1 MAGNAGTD
9 GGGGGGSGRVT
20 TATTLTGGAG
30 SCETGEI
37 SGSGG
42 GGGGGGTTAGATGN
56 GVSFT
61 SVAGRLTVNGNVTG
75 SSTSAAVA
83 GVSMAAT
90 GTLVVNGDLIPAVA
104 NAISGITAASSIVLV
119 GNIQSVSTGVAAV
132 GVAGSKFLVGPA
144 PTDYTHAYREWDG
157 SVGAERVFSTA
168 GGGGDPDYPAP
179 LLRMPDPPL
188 MLYALGQT
196 AALHSLNAEQC
207 LAMVGSRNPTP
218 QGQANAREFAR
229 SLAGSGLTI
238 VSGLALGIDGAAHD
252 GALLGASPQA
262 LATVAVVGTGL
273 DRVYPRQ
280 HRELAHRIAQRGL
293 ILSEYHL
300 GTPPLNAN
308 FPKRNRL
315 IAGLSQAT
323 LVVEAALQS
332 GSLITAKQALEQGR
346 DVLAIPG
353 SIHSAQAK
361 GCHALIKQGAKLVE
375 SAQDVLEELR
385 LPDPFA
391 QVPLALETASTDMDN
406 EDELLQRM
414 GHDPVGLDALQARC
428 GWPTAQL
435 QAQLLELELMGQV
448 GRLPGGLFQ
457 RIGSA

>member
-1 MAGNAGTD
+1 MVNTPEELGLWLRLSLTPSVGNESARKLLAAFGPPERIFAQTE
-9 GGGGGGSGRVT
+9 SALRQV
-20 TATTLTGGAG
+20 
-30 SCETGEI
+30 
-37 SGSGG
+37 
-42 GGGGGGTTAGATGN
+42 
-56 GVSFT
+56 V
-61 SVAGRLTVNGNVTG
+61 
-75 SSTSAAVA
+75 SAAQA
-83 GVSMAAT
+83 RHLM
-90 GTLVVNGDLIPAVA
+90 GTPDGWADLSQDTWEWLQHSPDSAITQAVVTLGDA
-104 NAISGITAASSIVLV
+104 
-119 GNIQSVSTGVAAV
+119 
-132 GVAGSKFLVGPA
+132 
-144 PTDYTHAYREWDG
+144 
-157 SVGAERVFSTA
+157 
-168 GGGGDPDYPAP
+168 DYPAP

-196 AALHSLNAEQC
+196 AALRSLSAEQC